1 MKIQFEKMKLTK
13 FLTVTFCLFNNLV
26 FCLKSCLTEK
36 DQQRVCFN
44 GTSYNNPFPVVLE
57 TTLYLQEI
65 VKIDEEE
72 NSICIQ
78 VDLFTTWT
86 DPDLDSSNGT
96 AV

>member
-1 MKIQFEKMKLTK
+1 M
-13 FLTVTFCLFNNLV
+13 
-26 FCLKSCLTEK
+26 
-36 DQQRVCFN
+36 
-44 GTSYNNPFPVVLE
+44 VLE
-57 TTLYLQEI
+57 TTLYLPPWYLQEI

>member
-1 MKIQFEKMKLTK
+1 MKIQFGKMNLTR
-13 FLTVTFCLFNNLV
+13 FLIVTVCLLDDVV
-26 FCLKSCLTEK
+26 FCLQNCLVEK
-36 DQQRVCFN
+36 DQQRVCFR
-44 GTSYNNPFPVVLE
+44 GKSYNNPFPVVLE

-86 DPDLDSSNGT
+86 DPDIDASNGT